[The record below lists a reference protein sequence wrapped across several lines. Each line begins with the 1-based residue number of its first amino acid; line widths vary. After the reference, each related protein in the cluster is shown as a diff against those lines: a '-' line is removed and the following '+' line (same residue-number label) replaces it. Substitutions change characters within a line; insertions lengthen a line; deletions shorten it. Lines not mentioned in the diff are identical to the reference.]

1 MDGEGPYSVGSHEVV
16 HVLCAP
22 KSRVCIACVAWLTNR
37 LGLVS
42 TGTHHMLR
50 WENAAQCCL
59 GHIFEKGRVSLLR
72 RLTLPSVGWRWEILS
87 MALFLLNF
95 RKRVLLPG
103 AIACSPMFHRKPI
116 TLFVSCIKFFIPY
129 ARSTRYT
136 KPFFAEVHFSGTPC
150 HMLFSHRLVRHN
162 SKQH

>member
-1 MDGEGPYSVGSHEVV
+1 MDGEGPNSVGSHEGV

-22 KSRVCIACVAWLTNR
+22 NSRVCIACVAWLTDR

-59 GHIFEKGRVSLLR
+59 GHIER
-72 RLTLPSVGWRWEILS
+72 RDCSKTHPAIPSVAAGNTFNG
-87 MALFLLNF
+87 AVFLNF

-103 AIACSPMFHRKPI
+103 AIACSPMFQRKPI
-116 TLFVSCIKFFIPY
+116 PLFVSRIKFFAPY

-136 KPFFAEVHFSGTPC
+136 KSFFTEVHFSGTHC
-150 HMLFSHRLVRHN
+150 HMQSSH
-162 SKQH
+162 

>member
-22 KSRVCIACVAWLTNR
+22 NSRVRIACVAWLTDR

-42 TGTHHMLR
+42 TGTHQMLR

-59 GHIFEKGRVSLLR
+59 GHIGRRDSSKTHPAIR
-72 RLTLPSVGWRWEILS
+72 SVAAGNTFNGAVI
-87 MALFLLNF
+87 LNF

-116 TLFVSCIKFFIPY
+116 TLFVSRIKFFIPY

-136 KPFFAEVHFSGTPC
+136 KSFFAEVHFSGTPC
-150 HMLFSHRLVRHN
+150 HLQFSYEQVRHN